1 MADGMRSA
9 ATAQIRHSIEEAM
22 AALERLTQLLAA
34 ECRLLGQRAPPEQL
48 ERLALDKRD
57 VVAALEQTDV
67 VRRRTLREAGY
78 DSPVQGMKHFLQLS
92 QAPELA
98 ALWQT
103 FLAKLRE
110 VRALNEANGLA
121 IRRSQALV
129 GAELKLL
136 RGESPDAP
144 GGALYDAAGGC
155 GSAAR
160 GRIISSA

>member
-1 MADGMRSA
+1 MADGINMA
-9 ATAQIRHSIEEAM
+9 ATARIRHSIEDAM
-22 AALERLTQLLAA
+22 AALEQLAQLLAD
-34 ECRLLGQRAPPEQL
+34 ECRLLGHRAPPEQM
-48 ERLALDKRD
+48 ERLARDKRD
-57 VVAALEQTDV
+57 VVAALEQIDV
-67 VRRRTLREAGY
+67 ARQHTLREAGC
-78 DSPVQGMKHFLQLS
+78 DSPMQGMKQFLQLA

-98 ALWQT
+98 ALWQG

-129 GAELKLL
+129 GAELKVL
-136 RGESPDAP
+136 RGESPEA

-155 GSAAR
+155 GYAAR